1 MRIILIWELH
11 VHWWKDL
18 RSKRFR
24 ACRHLKQETQEEI
37 LHAQAEAKKNPKK
50 YFSIIIDGMD
60 QKKTNCPSL
69 GKQSKDELP
78 LVQLVFGVKVYGFKT
93 YAFICDHF
101 KTYAFICDQNLHFHL
116 DKIFKLPSEDPVL
129 YLQFD
134 NCGENKNNRLLKNE
148 KCTLPSGQKLLTIK
162 IRTIFLFCHRGHAS
176 PLLKL
181 GRKCSVAPI
190 CVWWSSKNY

>member
-1 MRIILIWELH
+1 
-11 VHWWKDL
+11 
-18 RSKRFR
+18 
-24 ACRHLKQETQEEI
+24 
-37 LHAQAEAKKNPKK
+37 
-50 YFSIIIDGMD
+50 MD
-60 QKKTNCPSL
+60 QKKTNCPSI

-78 LVQLVFGVKVYGFKT
+78 LVQLVFGVKVYGFKI

-101 KTYAFICDQNLHFHL
+101 KTYAFICDQNLRFHL

-181 GRKCSVAPI
+181 GRKCTVAPI
-190 CVWWSSKNY
+190 CV